1 MSLEKYSP
9 DWCLFNSRKA
19 SLRIALLQLRVVK
32 LQSRL
37 IDHEIELSNLRK
49 DKSRHD
55 CTARRPARAR
65 KEVRRE

>member
-1 MSLEKYSP
+1 MSLKKYSP
-9 DWCLFNSRKA
+9 DWCLLNSRKA

-32 LQSRL
+32 LQCTL

-55 CTARRPARAR
+55 CTARRPARA
-65 KEVRRE
+65 KEGGAS